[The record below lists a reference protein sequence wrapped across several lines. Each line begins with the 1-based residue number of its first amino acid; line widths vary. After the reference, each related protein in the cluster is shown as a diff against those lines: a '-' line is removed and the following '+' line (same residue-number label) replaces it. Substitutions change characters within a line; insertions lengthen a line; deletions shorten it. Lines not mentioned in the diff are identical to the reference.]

1 MYGAAKPIS
10 IGAFG
15 FSRIHDYGL
24 VRLHI
29 GGVVADSPNPLQ
41 AKFLRFFRRLSGTC
55 CSLARR
61 QTLVERVVLNALANT
76 AASLPDNL
84 RLRRI
89 NWHRLEDKTIH
100 LTRLQDNQ

>member
-41 AKFLRFFRRLSGTC
+41 AKFLRFFRRLNSLPGKGETR

-61 QTLVERVVLNALANT
+61 QTLVERVVLNALAT
-76 AASLPDNL
+76 
-84 RLRRI
+84 LRR
-89 NWHRLEDKTIH
+89 
-100 LTRLQDNQ
+100 